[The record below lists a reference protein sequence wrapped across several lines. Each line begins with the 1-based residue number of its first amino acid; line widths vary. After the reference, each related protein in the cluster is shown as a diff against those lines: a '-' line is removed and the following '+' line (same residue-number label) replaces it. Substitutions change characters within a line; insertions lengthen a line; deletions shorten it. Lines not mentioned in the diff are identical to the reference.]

1 MQCPY
6 KQLRQITDT
15 IQMPADQ
22 KTRTLQTKLCGQQ
35 CCLYERNCSIS
46 VRACVTRI
54 PLTQSLKKR
63 NRRATLES
71 KKQQV
76 HGDMAQ
82 KEFTVWHIRCFLHLV
97 HWTVSLCSMT
107 KKETVS
113 SFLVAQL
120 CCITSVQTHMHAQE
134 SMSKKMHYALTKG
147 SLRINQKAS
156 LKKTFLPSFVQCFR
170 WDS

>member
-54 PLTQSLKKR
+54 PLTQSLKKE
-63 NRRATLES
+63 TGGQPLSLKSS
-71 KKQQV
+71 KCMEIWHKTNLLFGIYDV
-76 HGDMAQ
+76 SYILCTEPYHCAQ
-82 KEFTVWHIRCFLHLV
+82 WQ
-97 HWTVSLCSMT
+97 

-134 SMSKKMHYALTKG
+134 SMSKKMRYALTKG

-156 LKKTFLPSFVQCFR
+156 LKKTFLPFCPVFQVR
-170 WDS
+170 